1 MLQRVQICLEKEW
14 NEQAAKL
21 QEELEKQKIRCGRIQ
36 RAEEMARMDTQTAVL
51 LTDDS
56 RLAVEW
62 KKRGGV
68 CIGCI
73 RSDVFFNGAELVTDS
88 LKELDQITIEE
99 TLLRGLGLPVTIA
112 QTERLVIRE
121 IAESDIECLY
131 QISMQ
136 EGMEYL
142 FFQSFNCF
150 EPERMLSYIKTAY
163 RFCGY
168 GLWGVWTKEGR
179 LIGCCGLSELQQ
191 IKDGAEDALEFQYM
205 LASEERHKGYGT
217 EMCSAA
223 LRYVFDRVQCEAV
236 CVRIH
241 QENHASIRLARRLGF
256 LRMQKKSDETEV
268 FILKRAEWFEH
279 RTYIL

>member
-1 MLQRVQICLEKEW
+1 MLQRVQICLKNEW
-14 NEQAAKL
+14 DKQATKL
-21 QEELEKQKIRCGRIQ
+21 QEELEKQKIRCSRIQ
-36 RAEEMARMDTQTAVL
+36 KSEEIEHIDTWTTVL

-73 RSDVFFNGAELVTDS
+73 RSDAFFDGAELVTDS
-88 LKELDQITIEE
+88 LKELDRLTIEE

-131 QISMQ
+131 QISRQ

-150 EPERMLSYIKTAY
+150 EPERMISYIKTAY

-168 GLWGVWTKEGR
+168 GLWGVWTKEGK
-179 LIGCCGLSELQQ
+179 LIGCCGLCDPQQMEKEPETSLEL
-191 IKDGAEDALEFQYM
+191 QYM
-205 LASEERHKGYGT
+205 LTSEERHKGYGT
-217 EMCSAA
+217 EMCRAV
-223 LRYVFDRVQCEAV
+223 LRYAFDRIQCEAV
-236 CVRIH
+236 CTRIH

-256 LRMQKKSDETEV
+256 LSMQKKSDKIEV
-268 FILKRAEWFEH
+268 FMLKYAEWCEH
-279 RTYIL
+279 RKSIL